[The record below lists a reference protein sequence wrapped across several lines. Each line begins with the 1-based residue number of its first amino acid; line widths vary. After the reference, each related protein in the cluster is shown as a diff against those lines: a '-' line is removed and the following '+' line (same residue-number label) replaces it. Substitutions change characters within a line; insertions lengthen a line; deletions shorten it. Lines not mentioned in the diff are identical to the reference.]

1 MTSTTAN
8 QILAGIADDDYR
20 SFDVAAAL
28 AIRLM
33 QVQIEHLTVE
43 IAALRQALALRG
55 DTEHEF

>member
-28 AIRLM
+28 AIKLLQA
-33 QVQIEHLTVE
+33 QVEHLHCEVA
-43 IAALRQALALRG
+43 ILRQALALQG
-55 DTEHEF
+55 DAHREF